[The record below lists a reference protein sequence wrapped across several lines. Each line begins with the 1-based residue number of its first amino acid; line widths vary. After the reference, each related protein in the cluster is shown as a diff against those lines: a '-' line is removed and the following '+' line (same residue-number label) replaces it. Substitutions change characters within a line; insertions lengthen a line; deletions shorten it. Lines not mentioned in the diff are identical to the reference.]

1 MKTYLFT
8 LYLFT
13 SSLNSF
19 GQLQNL
25 DIKNRHTIGIGLLPL
40 TSSLLIHNTYH
51 FKANYGYFIKPN
63 VIGYATVFYFN
74 NGKEYHDNI
83 LGVEGNAQ
91 FSLVGNQ
98 LKIGVRKIINI
109 EGKKAKDYNALTFW
123 GFSFARSTYEINQ
136 DIAVRDYLGNIG
148 YDKKYDNFYSLSYEF
163 QMGLIFKLSNKF
175 NLASACGLGIAT
187 NDKNNSINT
196 KSLPDIGFTGR
207 ELGPFL
213 SFSIDMFYNF
223 NK

>member
-1 MKTYLFT
+1 MMKNYIIIYL
-8 LYLFT
+8 LI
-13 SSLNSF
+13 SSINSF
-19 GQLQNL
+19 GQLQNEV
-25 DIKNRHTIGIGLLPL
+25 IKNKHTIGIGLLPL
-40 TSSLLIHNTYH
+40 TSSLFIQNTYH
-51 FKANYGYFIKPN
+51 LKVNYGYFFKPN
-63 VIGYATVFYFN
+63 VIGYTSIFYFN
-74 NGKEYHDNI
+74 NGKEYYGNI

-98 LKIGVRKIINI
+98 IKIGVRKIMNI
-109 EGKKAKDYNALTFW
+109 EGKQSKAYNAFTFW
-123 GFSFARSTYEINQ
+123 GFSFARSTYEIKQ

-175 NLASACGLGIAT
+175 NLSSACSLGIAT

-196 KSLPDIGFTGR
+196 KRLPDIGFTGR
-207 ELGPFL
+207 EMGPCL
-213 SFSIDMFYNF
+213 NFSIDMFYNL